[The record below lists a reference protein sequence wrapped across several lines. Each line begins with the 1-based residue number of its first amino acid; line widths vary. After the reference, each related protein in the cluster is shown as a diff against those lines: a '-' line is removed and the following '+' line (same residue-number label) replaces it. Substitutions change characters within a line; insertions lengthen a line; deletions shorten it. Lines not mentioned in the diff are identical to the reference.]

1 VNAVARVA
9 LLTVVAIAAAC
20 KTVPQAPRFAEPEHM
35 PSYKTIADTYN
46 KRVEKLDRIASGAD
60 IVVNRFDENAKPVT
74 DQVEGYLQFRK
85 PLSLNIRFDK
95 VGSTIFVL
103 GSNDR
108 EYWWFDLSDE
118 NYGFHG
124 THDNATRETVLEFG
138 VPVRPA
144 DLVRAFG
151 VIELDPAANPR
162 VSWNA
167 DNGRIVLAFENH
179 RIQLDPVSLEPT
191 RIELSEAGKLL
202 VEADLSR
209 YVDVPVRGDAL
220 NRPRMASRMDLTLTG
235 LDIRVGITFSSLE
248 NPRERQKDANFDLAG
263 LVDRYGIDRMINL
276 DPPESDESPID
287 QPTP

>member
-1 VNAVARVA
+1 MLV
-9 LLTVVAIAAAC
+9 IAAAIGAC
-20 KTVPQAPRFAEPEHM
+20 KTVPQTPLHPEPDQL
-35 PSYKTIADTYN
+35 PSYSIIVESYN
-46 KRVEKLDRIASGAD
+46 KRVEKLDRLASGAD
-60 IVVNRFDENAKPVT
+60 VVVDRLDENGKPVT

-85 PLSLNIRFDK
+85 PLSLNLRFDK
-95 VGSTIFVL
+95 VGATIFVL

-108 EYWWFDLSDE
+108 EYWWFDLSDD

-124 THDNATRETVLEFG
+124 THDKAKRETVLEFG

-144 DLVRAFG
+144 DLIRAFG
-151 VIELDPAANPR
+151 VTELDPAAKPS

-167 DNGRIVLAFENH
+167 EVGRIVLSFDNH
-179 RIQLDPVSLEPT
+179 RIQLDPTTLEPS
-191 RIELSEAGKLL
+191 RIELSEGGKLL

-209 YVDVPVRGDAL
+209 YIEVPVRGDAL

-263 LVDRYGIDRMINL
+263 LVDRYGVDRMLNL
-276 DPPESDESPID
+276 DPPESE
-287 QPTP
+287 